1 MAPVSDVR
9 HALRILRKAP
19 LFSLTSI
26 LSLAVGIAASTA
38 IFSLSDAMLFRPRV
52 GITEPER
59 VVDIGRGMRGE
70 GFDNFG
76 YPLFAALRERSTLFE
91 RMSAISFQPYAMS
104 LRAGSSTELV
114 YATLVSGTFFDVLGT
129 RPAAGRFFL
138 PEEDRAPGAVPVVVL
153 SHAFWMDRFKGD
165 PAAVGTT
172 LTLSGRPYAIVGVA
186 EAGFTGTSIIN
197 ADFWVPFAMEQHV
210 RGSDASLLSNPGA
223 VWHTAIGRLK
233 PGVSIAQARDEL
245 NAIMANDFKERGDD
259 RLDRWT
265 IAVAASARIPAPAR
279 GPVSGFIALLGVLT
293 LLVLLIACS
302 NVAGMLLARAIER
315 RREVATRLAVG
326 ASRSRVVVQLLVEG
340 FTLALIAAAISIP
353 ATYAAVRLLTAF
365 QPDLPVPLLLE
376 LRVDPR
382 VIAFALVLAL
392 VTTVAFALL
401 PALQSTRFE
410 LAPMLHGATATPDRR
425 RAWMRQSLVVA
436 QVAMALLLLV
446 ATGLFLRSLGEAAT
460 IDAGFNVANVDV
472 VQVDMRLGGYRGETG
487 IRATADMLDR
497 IRLIPGV
504 TSAAV
509 SRMVPL
515 QGGGLGLGRLRVP
528 GYAGPR
534 GTDEIAADMDVV
546 SPDYFRALELPLVR
560 GRSFTAADRQGAKGV
575 IIINEILAERLWPG
589 RDAVGQHILS
599 QFGPPDGGEPER
611 PLEVVGVAKTSKYRS
626 IGEAPRN
633 FVYVPLAQSF
643 MEDLTF
649 YVRRAPGSSQI
660 AAVRQAIRS
669 FDPNLPVIHAQTLED
684 ATAIGLLPQK
694 IAAWIAGTVGTVGL
708 LLAALGLYGLA
719 AFSVA
724 QRTREIAL
732 RMALG
737 ATRESVL
744 ALVLRQSAR
753 LALIG
758 GAVGLALALGVGM
771 VLQSL
776 LIGIQPIDPIAFGTA
791 LVTLMVV
798 LLAASWVP
806 ARRASLLDPMRA
818 LRSE

>member
-1 MAPVSDVR
+1 MALLSDFR
-9 HALRILRKAP
+9 HAVRVLRKAP

-38 IFSLSDAMLFRPRV
+38 IFSLADAMLFRPRV

-91 RMSAISFQPYAMS
+91 RMSAISFEPHVMS
-104 LRAGSSTELV
+104 LSDGATTELV

-138 PEEDRAPGAVPVVVL
+138 PEEDRSPGAEPVIVL
-153 SHAFWMDRFKGD
+153 SHAFWMHRFKGD
-165 PAAVGTT
+165 SAAVGTAI
-172 LTLSGRPYAIVGVA
+172 TLSGRAYAIVGVA
-186 EAGFTGTSIIN
+186 EPGFTGTSIIN

-210 RGSDASLLSNPGA
+210 RSSDASLLANPNA

-233 PGVSIAQARDEL
+233 PGVSMAQAKDEL
-245 NAIMANDFKERGDD
+245 NAIMTNFFKESGDE
-259 RLDRWT
+259 RLDQWT
-265 IAVAASARIPAPAR
+265 IAVSPSARIPAPAR
-279 GPVSGFIALLGVLT
+279 GPVSGFIALLGALT

-302 NVAGMLLARAIER
+302 NVAGMLLARAVER

-326 ASRSRVVVQLLVEG
+326 ASRLRVVGQLLVEG
-340 FTLALIAAAISIP
+340 FTLALMAAAVSIP
-353 ATYAAVRLLTAF
+353 ATFAAIRLLTAF
-365 QPDLPVPLLLE
+365 QPELPVPLLLE

-382 VIAFALVLAL
+382 VIAFALLLAI
-392 VTTVAFALL
+392 VTTVGFALV

-425 RAWMRQSLVVA
+425 RAWMRQSLVAA

-446 ATGLFLRSLGEAAT
+446 AAGLFLRSLGEAAT
-460 IDAGFNVANVDV
+460 IDAGFNSANVDV
-472 VQVDMRLGGYRGETG
+472 VQVDMRLGGYRGDAG
-487 IRATADMLDR
+487 VRATANLLDR
-497 IRLIPGV
+497 VRLIPGV
-504 TSAAV
+504 TSVAA

-528 GYAGPR
+528 GYVGPE
-534 GTDEIAADMDVV
+534 GNDEIAADADVI

-560 GRSFTAADRQGAKGV
+560 GRAFTAADRQGAKGV
-575 IIINEILAERLWPG
+575 IIINEILAERVWPG

-599 QFGPPDGGEPER
+599 QFGAPGSGEAER

-660 AAVRQAIRS
+660 PAVRQAIRA
-669 FDPNLPVIHAQTLED
+669 FDPNLPVVHAQTLRE

-694 IAAWIAGTVGTVGL
+694 IAAWIAGSVGSVGL

-758 GAVGLALALGVGM
+758 GVVGLALALGVGM

-776 LIGIQPIDPIAFGTA
+776 LIGIRPIDPVAFGTA
-791 LVTLMVV
+791 VSTLVVV

-806 ARRASLLDPMRA
+806 ARRASRLDPMRA

>member
-1 MAPVSDVR
+1 MALLSDFR
-9 HALRILRKAP
+9 HAVRVLRKAP

-26 LSLAVGIAASTA
+26 LSLAIGIAASTA
-38 IFSLSDAMLFRPRV
+38 IFSLADAMVFRPRV

-59 VVDIGRGMRGE
+59 VVDIGRGMRGQ

-76 YPLFAALRERSTLFE
+76 YPLFAALRERSTFFE

-104 LRAGSSTELV
+104 WSTGSSTELV
-114 YATLVSGTFFDVLGT
+114 YATLVSGTYFDVLGT

-138 PEEDRAPGAVPVVVL
+138 PEEDRAPGVAPVIVL
-153 SHAFWMDRFKGD
+153 SHAFWTEHFKGD

-172 LTLSGRPYAIVGVA
+172 ITLSGRPYAIVGVA
-186 EAGFTGTSIIN
+186 EPGFTGTSIIN

-210 RGSDASLLSNPGA
+210 RSSDTSLLSNPDA

-233 PGVSIAQARDEL
+233 PGVSIAQAKDEL
-245 NAIMANDFKERGDD
+245 NAIMTNDFKARGDE

-265 IAVAASARIPAPAR
+265 IAVAPSTRIPAPVR
-279 GPVSGFIALLGVLT
+279 GPVSGFIAVLGVLT
-293 LLVLLIACS
+293 LLVLMIACS
-302 NVAGMLLARAIER
+302 NVAGMQLARAIER

-340 FTLALIAAAISIP
+340 FTLALLAAAVSIP
-353 ATYAAVRLLTAF
+353 ATYAAIRLLTAF
-365 QPDLPVPLLLE
+365 RPDLPFPLLLE

-382 VIAFALVLAL
+382 VITFALLLAMATMVAFALV
-392 VTTVAFALL
+392 

-410 LAPMLHGATATPDRR
+410 LAPMLHGTTATPDRR
-425 RAWMRQSLVVA
+425 RSWMRQSLVVA

-446 ATGLFLRSLGEAAT
+446 AAGLFLRSLREAAT
-460 IDAGFNVANVDV
+460 IDAGFNAASVDV
-472 VQVDMRLGGYRGETG
+472 VQVDMRLGGYRGDAGT
-487 IRATADMLDR
+487 RATADLLDR
-497 IRLIPGV
+497 IRLIHGV
-504 TSAAV
+504 ASAAA

-515 QGGGLGLGRLRVP
+515 QGGALGLGRLRVP
-528 GYAGPR
+528 GYAGPG
-534 GTDEIAADMDVV
+534 GTDEIESDMDVV
-546 SPDYFRALELPLVR
+546 SPDYFRTLELPIVR
-560 GRSFTAADRQGAKGV
+560 GRAFIAADRQGAKGV

-599 QFGPPDGGEPER
+599 QFGPPESGEPER
-611 PLEVVGVAKTSKYRS
+611 PLEVVGVSKTAKYRS
-626 IGEAPRN
+626 ISEAPRN

-649 YVRRAPGSSQI
+649 YVRRAPGTSQI
-660 AAVRQAIRS
+660 PAVRQAIRA
-669 FDPNLPVIHAQTLED
+669 FDPNLPVVHAQTLQQ

-694 IAAWIAGTVGTVGL
+694 IAAWIAGSVGVVGL
-708 LLAALGLYGLA
+708 LLAALGLYGLV

-724 QRTREIAL
+724 QRTREIAV

-744 ALVLRQSAR
+744 GLVLRQSAR

-758 GAVGLALALGVGM
+758 GVVGFALAIGVGL

-776 LIGIQPIDPIAFGTA
+776 LIGIRPIDPIAFGTA
-791 LVTLMVV
+791 VSTLMVV
-798 LLAASWVP
+798 LLAASWIP
-806 ARRASLLDPMRA
+806 ARRASRLDPMRA

>member
-1 MAPVSDVR
+1 MALLSDLRYAVR
-9 HALRILRKAP
+9 VLRKAP
-19 LFSLTSI
+19 LFTLTSI

-52 GITEPER
+52 GITQPER
-59 VVDIGRGMRGE
+59 IVDIGRGMRGE
-70 GFDNFG
+70 GFDNFS
-76 YPLFAALRERSTLFE
+76 YPVFAALRERSTLFE
-91 RMSAISFQPYAMS
+91 QMSALSFQPYAMS
-104 LRAGSSTELV
+104 LSEGATTELV
-114 YATLVSGTFFDVLGT
+114 YATLVSGTFFDGLGT

-138 PEEDRAPGAVPVVVL
+138 PEEDRSPGAVPVIVL
-153 SHAFWMDRFKGD
+153 SHAFWTNRFRGD
-165 PAAVGTT
+165 PAVVGTT

-186 EAGFTGTSIIN
+186 EPGFTGTSIIN

-210 RGSDASLLSNPGA
+210 RSSDTSLLSNPDA
-223 VWHTAIGRLK
+223 VWHTALGRLQ
-233 PGVSIAQARDEL
+233 PGVSIAQAKDEL
-245 NAIMANDFKERGDD
+245 NAIMTTDFKERGDR
-259 RLDRWT
+259 RLDQWT
-265 IAVAASARIPAPAR
+265 IAVSPSSRIPAPAR
-279 GPVSGFIALLGVLT
+279 GPVSGFIALLGALT

-302 NVAGMLLARAIER
+302 NVASMLLARAIER

-326 ASRSRVVVQLLVEG
+326 ASRSRVVTQLLVEG
-340 FTLALIAAAISIP
+340 FTLALIAAAVSIP
-353 ATYAAVRLLTAF
+353 VTFAAIRLLTAF
-365 QPDLPVPLLLE
+365 QPDLPVPLLVE

-382 VIAFALVLAL
+382 VIAFALLLAV
-392 VTTVAFALL
+392 VTTVSFALV

-410 LAPMLHGATATPDRR
+410 LAPMLHGATTTPDRR
-425 RAWMRQSLVVA
+425 RGWMRQSLVAA

-446 ATGLFLRSLGEAAT
+446 AAGLFLRSLREAAT
-460 IDAGFNVANVDV
+460 IDAGFNAANVDV
-472 VQVDMRLGGYRGETG
+472 VQVDMRLAGYRGDAG
-487 IRATADMLDR
+487 VRATADLLDR

-504 TSAAV
+504 TSVAA

-515 QGGGLGLGRLRVP
+515 QGGGLGLGRLRAP
-528 GYAGPR
+528 GYVGP
-534 GTDEIAADMDVV
+534 GGNDEIAADMDVI
-546 SPDYFRALELPLVR
+546 SPDYFRAMELPVVR
-560 GRSFTAADRQGAKGV
+560 GRAFTAADRQGATGV

-589 RDAVGQHILS
+589 RDAIGQHILS
-599 QFGPPDGGEPER
+599 QFGPPGVGEAER

-649 YVRRAPGSSQI
+649 YVRRAPGASQI
-660 AAVRQAIRS
+660 PAVRQAIRG
-669 FDPNLPVIHAQTLED
+669 FDPNLPVVHAQTLQQ

-694 IAAWIAGTVGTVGL
+694 IAAWIAGSVGVVGL
-708 LLAALGLYGLA
+708 LLAALGIYGLV
-719 AFSVA
+719 AFSVV

-744 ALVLRQSAR
+744 AMVLRQSAR

-758 GAVGLALALGVGM
+758 GVVGLALALGVGM
-771 VLQSL
+771 ALQSL
-776 LIGIQPIDPIAFGTA
+776 LIGIRPIDPIALGTA
-791 LVTLMVV
+791 VSMLMVV

-806 ARRASLLDPMRA
+806 ARRASRLEPMRA

>member
-1 MAPVSDVR
+1 MALLSDFR
-9 HALRILRKAP
+9 HALRVLRKAP

-38 IFSLSDAMLFRPRV
+38 IFSLADAMLFRPRV

-104 LRAGSSTELV
+104 LSDGATTELV

-129 RPAAGRFFL
+129 RPATGRFFL
-138 PEEDRAPGAVPVVVL
+138 PEEDRSPGAAPVIVL
-153 SHAFWMDRFKGD
+153 SHGFWMSRFKGD
-165 PAAVGTT
+165 PAAVGTS
-172 LTLSGRPYAIVGVA
+172 LTLSGRAYDIVGVA
-186 EAGFTGTSIIN
+186 EPGFTGTSIIN

-210 RGSDASLLSNPGA
+210 RSSDTSLLSNPDA

-233 PGVSIAQARDEL
+233 PGVSIAQAKDEL
-245 NAIMANDFKERGDD
+245 NAIMTNDFKERGDE
-259 RLDRWT
+259 RLDQWT
-265 IAVAASARIPAPAR
+265 IAVSPSSRIPAPAR
-279 GPVSGFIALLGVLT
+279 GPVSGFIALLGALT
-293 LLVLLIACS
+293 VLVLLIACS

-326 ASRSRVVVQLLVEG
+326 ASRSRVIAQLLVEG
-340 FTLALIAAAISIP
+340 FTLALIAATVSIP
-353 ATYAAVRLLTAF
+353 ATFAAIRLLNAF
-365 QPDLPVPLLLE
+365 QPDLPVPLLVD

-382 VIAFALVLAL
+382 VIAFALLLAL
-392 VTTVAFALL
+392 VTTASFALV
-401 PALQSTRFE
+401 PALQSTRLE

-425 RAWMRQSLVVA
+425 RAWMRQSLVAA

-446 ATGLFLRSLGEAAT
+446 AAGLFLRSLREAAT
-460 IDAGFNVANVDV
+460 IDAGFNAANVDV
-472 VQVDMRLGGYRGETG
+472 VQVDMRLGGYRGDAG
-487 IRATADMLDR
+487 MRATADLLDR

-504 TSAAV
+504 TSVAA

-528 GYAGPR
+528 GYVGP
-534 GTDEIAADMDVV
+534 GGNDEIAADMDVI
-546 SPDYFRALELPLVR
+546 SPDYFRAMELPLVR
-560 GRSFTAADRQGAKGV
+560 GRAFTAADRQGAKGV

-599 QFGPPDGGEPER
+599 QFGQPGGGEAER

-660 AAVRQAIRS
+660 PAVRQAIRA
-669 FDPNLPVIHAQTLED
+669 FDANLPVVHAQTLRE

-694 IAAWIAGTVGTVGL
+694 IAAWIAGSVGAVGL

-724 QRTREIAL
+724 QRTREIAI

-758 GAVGLALALGVGM
+758 GVVGLALALGVGLI
-771 VLQSL
+771 LQSL
-776 LIGIQPIDPIAFGTA
+776 LIGIRPIDPVAFGTA
-791 LVTLMVV
+791 VSMLMVV
-798 LLAASWVP
+798 LLAASWIP

-818 LRSE
+818 LRRE